1 MRSPAA
7 TDTGVT
13 LMEPQLVTVEH
24 AAPCDERA
32 SRRVQ
37 IARVIVRYQV
47 GRAEFVVGDV
57 LNMSL
62 GGIFVVASRPL
73 AVGKVIALE
82 MRIAG
87 EPRSVPLSGRVAW
100 RRTVAEEGRPKGM
113 GICFVAVAPPAR
125 EVIGRL
131 VTIREP
137 TMYGLGAPEED
148 EIPIRS
154 QAILRPRELDVRETA
169 PEPAAERNAGCGSV
183 FPPREPDTTAVG
195 KAGKMRPREASLVF
209 DLVTKKKKRT
219 MPPGPKR

>member
-1 MRSPAA
+1 
-7 TDTGVT
+7 
-13 LMEPQLVTVEH
+13 MEPQLVSVEH

-100 RRTVAEEGRPKGM
+100 RRTVVEEGRPKGM

-154 QAILRPRELDVRETA
+154 QAISRPRPPEARELA
-169 PEPAAERNAGCGSV
+169 PELPERKAGCGSV

-209 DLVTKKKKRT
+209 DLVTKKKRRT